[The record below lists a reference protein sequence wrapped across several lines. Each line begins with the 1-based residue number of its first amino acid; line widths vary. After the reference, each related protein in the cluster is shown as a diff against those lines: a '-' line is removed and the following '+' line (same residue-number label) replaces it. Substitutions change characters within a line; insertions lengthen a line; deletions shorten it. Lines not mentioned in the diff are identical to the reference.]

1 MSLLAESLKLQ
12 TWGTGV
18 TWQTACVFVPSEK
31 QADRVPE
38 ELFDAAAG
46 QCVTTANFSKNQLT
60 SIPSRY
66 EDECEGWY

>member
-1 MSLLAESLKLQ
+1 M
-12 TWGTGV
+12 
-18 TWQTACVFVPSEK
+18 FVPSEK

-66 EDECEGWY
+66 EDDHSEVNVKVDIRASLQI